1 MTKNNDGD
9 VNSNLLG
16 TILNVINEKQDY
28 NINELVGLLA
38 LSNLLGIITFLNS
51 QGLNL
56 ETNVATPQ
64 SSVSDIKKL
73 ASTVLGDKNINPTM
87 LLNLLKN
94 FSPEKKQTDKSQQ
107 KLTKEEN
114 EKS

>member
-1 MTKNNDGD
+1 MTKNNN
-9 VNSNLLG
+9 VNSSLLS

-51 QGLNL
+51 QGLNFQAK
-56 ETNVATPQ
+56 TATSE
-64 SSVSDIKKL
+64 SSISDIKEL

-87 LLNLLKN
+87 LLDLLKN
-94 FSPEKKQTDKSQQ
+94 FSPEKKPADKAKQD
-107 KLTKEEN
+107 LTKKED

>member
-1 MTKNNDGD
+1 MTKNNNSD

-51 QGLNL
+51 QDLNL
-56 ETNVATPQ
+56 QANAASK
-64 SSVSDIKKL
+64 SSISDIKNL
-73 ASTVLGDKNINPTM
+73 TSTILGNKNINPSM

-94 FSPEKKQTDKSQQ
+94 FSSEKNSTDEPQ
-107 KLTKEEN
+107 KDVTKEDN